1 MFLRVRSVYNL
12 IFKNTNPI
20 LIDEGETLIM
30 KKLLDTLKAIDT
42 KIFGKHR
49 VLANI
54 ILGACL
60 AAVVVVIAVNVKIN
74 HDEAAKAQGTYIE
87 DSVKDNKKSDGS
99 YIIKGEVSEKDGVT
113 TIVADDGTYIIK
125 DGCLYKLGADGK
137 EEKLSSDLS
146 KVTVYDKTGNKNNVV
161 DGKLVA
167 DTKDNTK
174 ETVAPANDVTPSGE
188 AVLAPE
194 EQQVDV
200 GEDNGTTQPAQTD
213 LPWVYSYPT
222 YTGYYKNSETGW
234 VINCH
239 IGTAQGI
246 NAEQKAQ
253 LDMLSWQVA
262 TYEISDEEFAAQV
275 NAVLGGVD
283 EDGYGGWSIY
293 TFVDHRVQG
302 QHIKNAQEKAATQ
315 GYIFDVNSSYTGTE
329 YHNYYIFY
337 DAAVDE
343 AEVIEVVIG

>member
-1 MFLRVRSVYNL
+1 
-12 IFKNTNPI
+12 
-20 LIDEGETLIM
+20 M

-74 HDEAAKAQGTYIE
+74 HDEAAKAQSTYIE

-99 YIIKGEVSEKDGVT
+99 YIIKGEISEKDGVT

-146 KVTVYDKTGNKNNVV
+146 KVTVYDKTGNKNTVV

-200 GEDNGTTQPAQTD
+200 GEDNGTTQPAQTE

-234 VINCH
+234 VINP
-239 IGTAQGI
+239 IYGTGAGI
-246 NAEQKAQ
+246 SAEQKAQ
-253 LDMLSWQVA
+253 LDNLSWQVA

-275 NAVLGGVD
+275 NALLGGVD
-283 EDGYGGWSIY
+283 EDGFGGWSIG
-293 TFVDHRVQG
+293 TSVNHRLFG
-302 QHIKNAQEKAATQ
+302 QHVKNAQEKAATQ
-315 GYIFDVNSSYTGTE
+315 GYIFDACANFTSGNYT
-329 YHNYYIFY
+329 NYFIFY
-337 DAAVDE
+337 DAAIDE
-343 AEVIEVVIG
+343 AEITEITITI